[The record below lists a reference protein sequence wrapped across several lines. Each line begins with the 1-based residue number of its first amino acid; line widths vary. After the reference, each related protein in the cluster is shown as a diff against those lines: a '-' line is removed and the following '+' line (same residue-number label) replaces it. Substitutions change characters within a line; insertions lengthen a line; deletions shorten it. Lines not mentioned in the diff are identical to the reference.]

1 MCLLGKVAYSSGSPP
16 PFVVLKNKQTK
27 KNNQKTKGT
36 FTLMLICRV
45 YLLFANYG

>member
-1 MCLLGKVAYSSGSPP
+1 MRVLAKVAYSSSSPP
-16 PFVVLKNKQTK
+16 PFVVLKNKQ
-27 KNNQKTKGT
+27 KNNEQTKGT